1 MPKIAIIGAGSAVF
15 ARRLITDFLCTP
27 SLADSHIALMDISAD
42 ALKTITEWTE
52 HAIATNATA
61 TNTTAKNKVGATVS
75 ATTDRR
81 AALQDADYVII
92 SIRVGGVD
100 AVLEDFRITSKY
112 GVDHS
117 VADTMGPGGIFYFLR
132 NGSEIVRIAQEMEEL
147 CPNALMLNYTNP
159 MVMICWAV
167 SDLTNIRNVGLCH
180 SVQGTAF
187 QLADY
192 MNIPRDELRYWTAGI
207 NHMAWY
213 LKLEHQ
219 GQDVYPK
226 LYAAMNEEESY
237 ARDRIRFEVMRHFG
251 AFVTESSTHM
261 SEYLPYFRRTPEL
274 IEQYQLTSAANRDW
288 RAWQKRRDERYEQLL
303 QDIRNKGPV
312 TLERSHEYCAS
323 ILDAIE
329 TNHPFRFNGNVRNNG
344 VITNLPENAIV
355 EVPIL
360 TDGTGLHPCYVG
372 KLPPA
377 LAALNRTNL
386 NVQEVV
392 VEALKAAD
400 RELVY
405 RAVQLDPLTA
415 AVCSL
420 DEARQMTDELFAAH
434 EAWLPFS

>member
-15 ARRLITDFLCTP
+15 ARRLITDFLTLP
-27 SLADSHIALMDISAD
+27 SLQGSQIALMDVNPET
-42 ALKTITEWTE
+42 LKTITAWTE
-52 HAIATNATA
+52 HAIAQA
-61 TNTTAKNKVGATVS
+61 GLPATVQ

-81 AALQDADYVII
+81 EALQDADYVII
-92 SIRVGGVD
+92 SIRVGGVE
-100 AVLEDFRITSKY
+100 AVFEDFRITSKY
-112 GVDHS
+112 GIDHS
-117 VADTMGPGGIFYFLR
+117 VGDTMGPGGVFYFLR
-132 NGSEIVRIAQEMEEL
+132 NGSEIVRIAQDMEEL

-167 SDLTNIRNVGLCH
+167 DELTAIRSVGLCH

-192 MNIPRDELRYWTAGI
+192 MGIPRDELRYWTAGI

-213 LKLEHQ
+213 LKLEWQ
-219 GQDVYPK
+219 GQDVYPR
-226 LYAAMNEEESY
+226 LYQAMENPEIY
-237 ARDRIRFEVMRHFG
+237 GRDRIRFEIMKHFG

-261 SEYLPYFRRTPEL
+261 SEYVPYFRRRPEL
-274 IEQYQLTSAANRDW
+274 IEHYQLRSTRNRDW
-288 RAWQKRRDERYEQLL
+288 SEWLNRRDERYEKMVQE
-303 QDIRNKGPV
+303 IKEGAPI
-312 TLERSHEYCAS
+312 TLERSHEYCSA

-329 TNHPFRFNGNVRNNG
+329 TNTPFRFNGNVRNHD
-344 VITNLPENAIV
+344 VIANLPSNAVV

-372 KLPPA
+372 DLPPA

-386 NVQEVV
+386 NVQEVI
-392 VEALKAAD
+392 VEALKQQN

-415 AVCSL
+415 AVCTL
-420 DEARQMTDELFAAH
+420 DETRQMVDELFAAH
-434 EAWLPFS
+434 AQWLPF

>member
-27 SLADSHIALMDISAD
+27 SLVDSHIALMDISAD
-42 ALKTITEWTE
+42 ALKTITAWTKQ
-52 HAIATNATA
+52 AIASN
-61 TNTTAKNKVGATVS
+61 NLKATVE

-81 AALQDADYVII
+81 AALKDADYVII

-100 AVLEDFRITSKY
+100 AVMEDFRITTKY
-112 GVDHS
+112 GIDHS
-117 VADTMGPGGIFYFLR
+117 VADTMGPGGLFYFLR
-132 NGSEIVRIAQEMEEL
+132 NGSEIVRIAQDMEAL

-167 SDLTNIRNVGLCH
+167 SDMTSIRNVGLCH

-192 MNIPRDELRYWTAGI
+192 MEIPRDELRYWTAGI

-213 LKLEHQ
+213 LTLEHQ
-219 GQDVYPK
+219 GQDMYPR
-226 LYAAMNEEESY
+226 LREAMNKTEVYEK
-237 ARDRIRFEVMRHFG
+237 DRIRFEIMKHFG
-251 AFVTESSTHM
+251 AFVTESSVHM
-261 SEYLPYFRRTPEL
+261 SEYVPYFRRDPALLEHYHL
-274 IEQYQLTSAANRDW
+274 NSARNRDW
-288 RAWQKRRDERYEQLL
+288 SAWHARRDARYEQLV
-303 QDIRNKGPV
+303 QEVQEKSAI

-329 TNHPFRFNGNVRNNG
+329 SNVPFRFNGNVRNNG
-344 VITNLPENAIV
+344 VITNLPNNAIV

-372 KLPPA
+372 DLPPE

-392 VEALKAAD
+392 VEALKRKD

-405 RAVQLDPLTA
+405 RAAQLDPLTS

-420 DEARQMTDELFAAH
+420 DEARQMVDELFAVH
-434 EAWLPFS
+434 EEWMPF

>member
-15 ARRLITDFLCTP
+15 ARRLITDFLSTP
-27 SLADSHIALMDISAD
+27 SLRNSHIALMDISAA
-42 ALKTITEWTE
+42 ALETITAWTQ
-52 HAIATNATA
+52 HAIASNNLNAT
-61 TNTTAKNKVGATVS
+61 VE

-81 AALQDADYVII
+81 AALKDADYVII

-117 VADTMGPGGIFYFLR
+117 VADTMGPGGVFYFLR
-132 NGSEIVRIAQEMEEL
+132 NGSEIVRITQDMEEL

-167 SDLTNIRNVGLCH
+167 SELTTIRNVGLCH

-192 MNIPRDELRYWTAGI
+192 MEIPRDELRYWTAGI

-219 GQDVYPK
+219 GQDLYPRLHEAMKTAEVYEK
-226 LYAAMNEEESY
+226 
-237 ARDRIRFEVMRHFG
+237 DRIRFEILKHFG
-251 AFVTESSTHM
+251 AFVTESSVHM
-261 SEYLPYFRRTPEL
+261 SEYVPYFRRDPAL
-274 IEQYQLTSAANRDW
+274 LEQYHLTSSRNRDW
-288 RAWQKRRDERYEQLL
+288 SAWQNRRDEKYEQLI
-303 QDIRNKGPV
+303 QETQEKAPIA
-312 TLERSHEYCAS
+312 LERSHEYCAF
-323 ILDAIE
+323 ILDALE
-329 TNHPFRFNGNVRNNG
+329 TNRPFRFNGNVRNNG
-344 VITNLPENAIV
+344 VITNLPTNAIV

-372 KLPPA
+372 DLPPE

-392 VEALKAAD
+392 VEALKRQD

-405 RAVQLDPLTA
+405 RAVQLDPLTS
-415 AVCSL
+415 AVYSL
-420 DEARQMTDELFAAH
+420 DEARQMVNELFAAQ
-434 EAWLPFS
+434 EAWLPF

>member
-15 ARRLITDFLCTP
+15 ARRLLTDFLATP
-27 SLADSHIALMDISAD
+27 SLCKSHIALMDISD
-42 ALKTITEWTE
+42 AALETITAWTQ
-52 HAIATNATA
+52 HAIASN
-61 TNTTAKNKVGATVS
+61 NLEATVE

-81 AALQDADYVII
+81 AALKDADYVII

-100 AVLEDFRITSKY
+100 AVLEDFRITSNY

-117 VADTMGPGGIFYFLR
+117 VADTMGPGGVFYFLR
-132 NGSEIVRIAQEMEEL
+132 NGSEIVRIAQDMEEL

-167 SDLTNIRNVGLCH
+167 SELTTIRNVGLCH

-192 MNIPRDELRYWTAGI
+192 MGIPRNELRYWTAGI

-213 LKLEHQ
+213 LKLEHR
-219 GQDVYPK
+219 GQDLYPRLHEAMAKAEVYEK
-226 LYAAMNEEESY
+226 
-237 ARDRIRFEVMRHFG
+237 DRIRFEILKHFG
-251 AFVTESSTHM
+251 AFVTESSVHM
-261 SEYLPYFRRTPEL
+261 SEYVPYFRRDPAL
-274 IEQYQLTSAANRDW
+274 LEQYHLTSSRDRDW
-288 RAWQKRRDERYEQLL
+288 SAWQNRRDEKYEQLV
-303 QDIRNKGPV
+303 QEVQEKAPIA
-312 TLERSHEYCAS
+312 LERSHEYCAF

-329 TNHPFRFNGNVRNNG
+329 TNMPFRFNGNVRNNG
-344 VITNLPENAIV
+344 VITNLPANAVV

-372 KLPPA
+372 ALPPE

-392 VEALKAAD
+392 VEALKRQD

-405 RAVQLDPLTA
+405 RAVQLDPLTS

-420 DEARQMTDELFAAH
+420 DETRQMVDELFAAQ
-434 EAWLPFS
+434 EAWLPF

>member
-15 ARRLITDFLCTP
+15 ARRLITDFLSTP
-27 SLADSHIALMDISAD
+27 ALCNSHIALMDISAA
-42 ALKTITEWTE
+42 ALETITAWTQ
-52 HAIATNATA
+52 HAIASNNLA
-61 TNTTAKNKVGATVS
+61 ATVE

-81 AALQDADYVII
+81 AALKDADYVII

-100 AVLEDFRITSKY
+100 AVLDDFRITSKY
-112 GVDHS
+112 GIDHS
-117 VADTMGPGGIFYFLR
+117 VADTMGPGGVFYFLR
-132 NGSEIVRIAQEMEEL
+132 NGSEIVRIAQDMAEL

-167 SDLTNIRNVGLCH
+167 SDMTNIRNVGLCH

-192 MNIPRDELRYWTAGI
+192 MEIQRDELRYWTAGI

-219 GQDVYPK
+219 GQDMYPR
-226 LYAAMNEEESY
+226 LYEAMNNADVYE
-237 ARDRIRFEVMRHFG
+237 RDRIRFEIMKHFG

-261 SEYLPYFRRTPEL
+261 SEYVPYFRRDPALLEH
-274 IEQYQLTSAANRDW
+274 YHLTSSINRDW
-288 RAWQKRRDERYEQLL
+288 SAWQNRRDEKYEQLV
-303 QDIRNKGPV
+303 QEVRDKTPV
-312 TLERSHEYCAS
+312 ALERSHEYCAF

-329 TNHPFRFNGNVRNNG
+329 TNTPFRFNGNVRNNG
-344 VITNLPENAIV
+344 VITNLSANAIV

-372 KLPPA
+372 ALPPE

-392 VEALKAAD
+392 VEALKRQD

-405 RAVQLDPLTA
+405 RAVQLDPLTS

-420 DEARQMTDELFAAH
+420 DETRRMVDELFAAH
-434 EAWLPFS
+434 EAWLPF